1 MYICQKIFGIQLGT
15 YLKKLKNNNMIRLFD
30 VQNNKVI
37 PTEHCH
43 ALPFLKVLMTTYPKT
58 YMHVYQYL
66 FYMSC
71 PNPDLNPFFNLPEHD
86 KEDIIIEEI
95 GLEESPEDSKI
106 RYALEMC
113 KKMYETPT
121 YRAYVGIKSMLDRL
135 ATYMQVTAIE
145 HGRDGNINSM
155 VNAAAKFDQIRQ
167 SYKGALVDMKEEQES
182 SVRGGAGLAYDQL

>member
-1 MYICQKIFGIQLGT
+1 
-15 YLKKLKNNNMIRLFD
+15 MIVRLFD
-30 VQNNKVI
+30 IQNNKVI

-43 ALPFLKVLMTTYPKT
+43 TLPFLKVLMTNYPDT
-58 YMHVYQYL
+58 YMQVYQYI

-71 PNPDLNPFFNLPEHD
+71 PNPDLNPFFNLPEYE
-86 KEDIIIEEI
+86 KEDIIIEEV
-95 GLEESPEDSKI
+95 GLEESTEDGKI

-121 YRAYVGIKSMLDRL
+121 YRAYVGIKAMLDRL
-135 ATYMQVTAIE
+135 AKYMEVTAIE

-155 VNAAAKFDQIRQ
+155 INVAAKFDAIRQ
-167 SYKGALVDMKEEQES
+167 SYKGTFTDMKQEQES